1 MPFTV
6 EDFEDLLRLLYERP
20 EWRTRLRELILPP
33 ELFELPRIAQELAES
48 NRVER
53 ERVARLE
60 AEQHATR
67 QEIHEGF
74 AQTGEHLGRVETE
87 LATFRAETTE
97 RFEQVDVRFDRV
109 DERFEQVDVRFD
121 RVDERLDLLQHRTN
135 ELSSDMGDMK
145 GKSLEYGFF
154 HSPMLFDHLLPEAVA
169 LSREELNALLRT
181 EVAAG
186 RLERGDAIRV
196 LRTDIVFR
204 SAAQTPVSYLAVEVS
219 WMIDASDVLRAAE
232 RATLLA
238 KTGQQ
243 VLAAVAGRRIQPDVL
258 DLASRRGVEVVV
270 DNTLDDR
277 PRVDM
282 GA

>member
-33 ELFELPRIAQELAES
+33 ELLELPRIAQELAES

-87 LATFRAETTE
+87 LATFRAETPE
-97 RFEQVDVRFDRV
+97 RFEQ
-109 DERFEQVDVRFD
+109 
-121 RVDERLDLLQHRTN
+121 
-135 ELSSDMGDMK
+135 
-145 GKSLEYGFF
+145 
-154 HSPMLFDHLLPEAVA
+154 
-169 LSREELNALLRT
+169 
-181 EVAAG
+181 
-186 RLERGDAIRV
+186 
-196 LRTDIVFR
+196 TDIVFR